1 MSNYTPVSVA
11 LVLLLCLNSP
21 VVASS
26 KPYPTKP
33 SMDRKCLYLAKQM
46 NRIVK
51 KLKKDPIDQRQ
62 LKTDLSDYQL
72 EWREHGCDQGG
83 KAVTNRS

>member
-1 MSNYTPVSVA
+1 
-11 LVLLLCLNSP
+11 
-21 VVASS
+21 
-26 KPYPTKP
+26 
-33 SMDRKCLYLAKQM
+33 MDRKCLYLAKQM